1 MDFGNAQ
8 SVVNTYLRK
17 ATGIHVGTRVPSP
30 RLDRFVR
37 TIRTGGIRRDLVTDV
52 ARLTFECWNTDKVDA
67 ERDAQIVRRE
77 VGEMR
82 GRTFAGIKVHGVE
95 EISGPQ
101 DSPDPDTGTPRYVL
115 TIELALRGRYRKG
128 Q

>member
-8 SVVNTYLRK
+8 SIVNKHLRD
-17 ATGIHVGTRVPSP
+17 ATGLPVGTRVPAARP
-30 RLDRFVR
+30 ARFVR
-37 TIRTGGIRRDLVTDV
+37 TIRTGGVRRDIVTDV
-52 ARLTFECWNTDKVDA
+52 ARLTFECWNTDKVEA
-67 ERDAQIVRRE
+67 ERDSQDVRRE
-77 VGEMR
+77 VEAMR
-82 GRTFAGIKVHGVE
+82 GRSFDGIKVHGFE